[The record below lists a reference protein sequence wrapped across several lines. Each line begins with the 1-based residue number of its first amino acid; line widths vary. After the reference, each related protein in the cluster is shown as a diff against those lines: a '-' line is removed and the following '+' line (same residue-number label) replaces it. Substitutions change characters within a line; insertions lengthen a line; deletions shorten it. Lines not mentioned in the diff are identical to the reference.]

1 VPPTPTP
8 RANRWTVLCIVMI
21 GLFAFGT
28 TTTVLAA
35 SLKEVAEGLD
45 SSTTVLAWAITGPFL
60 SMGIGNPVFGK
71 LGDIYGRRRFYL
83 GGMAVFAAATAAS
96 AFAPGAGAL
105 IALRALAGLG
115 AAAAMPTGTALILD
129 CFTLAERP
137 RALGVY
143 NLIGTGAPAIGL
155 VLGGPMIDAFG
166 WRAVFGI
173 YGVIGIIGLVLSVA
187 VVPGDR
193 GGARVP
199 VDIAGSAALGTAT
212 LGLMLGMSIGERTSF
227 THVATLGVLA
237 LCPLGIAWFVLAE
250 RRASHPLV
258 PLPYFARP
266 NFAGPLAGYFLAH
279 IAYMGAFVV
288 TPILLDDVFGYAL
301 SLATAILLLRPL
313 SFSLA
318 SPVGGRLTTAIGERR
333 TSVWSAAVLAG
344 SMALFATGSSLE
356 SIVLVVVALSVSG
369 MCLGACSPS
378 YMSAVTSAAEPH
390 ELGLATGMLSTAAAL
405 GTVVGIQTAVLALG
419 DGEPHGAS
427 DFRLPYLIGAVAAGL
442 MVLASWVLR
451 PVPRDVTPTA
461 PAPGGATLLP
471 AEP

>member
-1 VPPTPTP
+1 
-8 RANRWTVLCIVMI
+8 VLGVVMV

-35 SLKEVAEGLD
+35 SLKEVADGLD
-45 SSTTVLAWAITGPFL
+45 TSTTVLAWAITGPFL
-60 SMGIGNPVFGK
+60 SLGIGNPVFGK

-83 GGMAVFAAATAAS
+83 AGMAVFSATTLGS
-96 AFAPGAGAL
+96 AFAPSAGAL

-115 AAAAMPTGTALILD
+115 AAAAMPTGTAIILD
-129 CFTLAERP
+129 SFTLAERP
-137 RALGVY
+137 RALGVF

-173 YGVIGIIGLVLSVA
+173 YGAIAIAGLLLSVLI
-187 VVPGDR
+187 VPSDR
-193 GGARVP
+193 GGVRVP

-227 THVATLGVLA
+227 TNPLTLGLLV
-237 LCPLGIAWFVLAE
+237 LCPVGIAWFVIAE
-250 RRASHPLV
+250 RRAAHPLV
-258 PLPYFARP
+258 PLSYFTRP

-301 SLATAILLLRPL
+301 SVATAILLLRPL

-318 SPVGGRLTTAIGERR
+318 SPIGGRLTTTMGERR
-333 TSVWSAAVLAG
+333 TSVWSAAVLAA
-344 SMALFATGSSLE
+344 SMALFAVGSSLE
-356 SIVLVVVALSVSG
+356 AIGLVVVALSISG
-369 MCLGACSPS
+369 VCLGACSPS

-427 DFRLPYLIGAVAAGL
+427 DFRLPYLIGAVAAAL
-442 MVLASWVLR
+442 MVVASSVLR
-451 PVPRDVTPTA
+451 PVPREVVLVA
-461 PAPGGATLLP
+461 PAPPASGAGGGLVP
-471 AEP
+471 VEP

>member
-1 VPPTPTP
+1 
-8 RANRWTVLCIVMI
+8 MI

-28 TTTVLAA
+28 TPTVLAA
-35 SLKEVAEGLD
+35 LD
-45 SSTTVLAWAITGPFL
+45 TSTTVLAWAITGPFL
-60 SMGIGNPVFGK
+60 SLGIGNPVFGK

-83 GGMAVFAAATAAS
+83 GGMFVFAATTAAS
-96 AFAPGAGAL
+96 AFAPSAAAL

-115 AAAAMPTGTALILD
+115 AAAAMPTGTAIILD
-129 CFTLAERP
+129 SFTLAERP
-137 RALGVY
+137 RALGVF
-143 NLIGTGAPAIGL
+143 NLIGTGAPAVGL

-173 YGVIGIIGLVLSVA
+173 YGAIAIVGLLLSLA
-187 VVPGDR
+187 IVPGDH
-193 GGARVP
+193 GGERVS

-227 THVATLGVLA
+227 TNPLTFAVLS
-237 LCPLGIAWFVLAE
+237 LCPIGVVWFIFAE
-250 RRASHPLV
+250 KRAPHPLV
-258 PLPYFARP
+258 PLPYFTRP
-266 NFAGPLAGYFLAH
+266 NFAGPLAGYFFAH

-318 SPVGGRLTTAIGERR
+318 SPLGGRLTTSVGERT

-344 SMALFATGSSLE
+344 SMGLFALGSTLE
-356 SIVLVVVALSVSG
+356 TIALVIAALSISG
-369 MCLGACSPS
+369 ISLGACSPS

-390 ELGLATGMLSTAAAL
+390 ELGLSTGMLSTAAAL

-419 DGEPHGAS
+419 DNEPHRAS
-427 DFRLPYLIGAVAAGL
+427 DFRLPYLIGALAAGM
-442 MVLASWVLR
+442 MVVASSVLR
-451 PVPRDVTPTA
+451 PVPRGTTTSASTGSVKLA
-461 PAPGGATLLP
+461 PAD
-471 AEP
+471 